1 MCVIVIPCFI
11 VPLFVLAM
19 ARRSRLIYV
28 LLFVTLIYVLAMVFG
43 VEWTYKEKL
52 KQDDRVKGLSG
63 RSSFLHSRHVNL
75 SNVVVQPKVN
85 HDTQQIEKTVTNS
98 RRSILDE
105 LESHFNKS
113 YLYKVLRNRKIKELR
128 VDKSM
133 RELWWYSRKRME
145 TLMELLRKGND
156 DVIND
161 TLRTIRQHYLALR
174 WRHDQLQDSDELSLK
189 FNSTNNL
196 KPLQLNW
203 QYWQYNISVEL
214 TRLMEKRL
222 TYLQNPSNCQTAKKL
237 LCEVGKYCGFGCEI
251 HHVAYC
257 FIMAYATKRVLV
269 LDSKHWQYTNKGWN
283 AVFQPVSSTCTP
295 NVTSK

>member
-1 MCVIVIPCFI
+1 
-11 VPLFVLAM
+11 
-19 ARRSRLIYV
+19 
-28 LLFVTLIYVLAMVFG
+28 MVFG

-52 KQDDRVKGLSG
+52 KQDDRVRGLSD
-63 RSSFLHSRHVNL
+63 RTFLHSRRLNW
-75 SNVVVQPKVN
+75 SNVVVQTKAN
-85 HDTQQIEKTVTNS
+85 FDSQKLDKTLTNS
-98 RRSILDE
+98 KTSF
-105 LESHFNKS
+105 LEEQLKSHFNRS
-113 YLYKVLRNRKIKELR
+113 HLYKVLRSRKIKELR

-145 TLMELLRKGND
+145 ILKEHLYKGND
-156 DVIND
+156 IIND
-161 TLRTIRQHYLALR
+161 TLSTIREHYIALR

-189 FNSTNNL
+189 FNSTKNL

-203 QYWQYNISVEL
+203 KYWQHNISVEL
-214 TRLMEKRL
+214 TKLMEKRL

-269 LDSKHWQYTNKGWN
+269 LDSKHWQYTNEGWS
-283 AVFQPVSSTCTP
+283 AVFQTVSSTCTP